1 MKRLNEK
8 LTIIKYGSN
17 TLVTKDVNNNI
28 IIDSN
33 NLTNQGILINKIKN
47 PVILVSSG
55 AVAFGKSLGKSFDY
69 IEDDIIKK
77 RIFAALGNPHLS
89 ISWDQVIKD
98 KQVLQSLI
106 THQNLN
112 ADDSKEK
119 ILEIIYA
126 LFSNEGSDEVIIQVN
141 DNDFITDEALIEIRK
156 GEFGD
161 NDQTTALLAI
171 LCSPIFEEVE
181 VIINTTSNG
190 VLANNQLLSE
200 IDHKQLSDD
209 YINQICTLDNTQL
222 GTGGM
227 SNKLKIIRDMMLKT
241 SNVTTYVVNGK
252 KPEHLKA
259 ICEGKKAGTVIT

>member
-1 MKRLNEK
+1 MKRLKKK

-17 TLVTKDVNNNI
+17 TLVTKDDKGNI
-28 IIDSN
+28 IIDIN
-33 NLTNQGILINKIKN
+33 NLTNHGLLINEINN
-47 PVILVSSG
+47 PVIIISSG
-55 AVAFGKSLGKSFDY
+55 AVAFGKSLGNSFDY
-69 IEDDIIKK
+69 IENDIIRK

-89 ISWDQVIKD
+89 ISWDNVIKN

-112 ADDSKEK
+112 SADSKEK

-126 LFSNEGSDEVIIQVN
+126 LFSYKNGDETIIQVN

-171 LCSPIFEEVE
+171 LCSPIFEEIE
-181 VIINTTSNG
+181 VIINTTSDG
-190 VLANNQLLSE
+190 VLENKKLLPS
-200 IDHKQLSDD
+200 INHKELSDN
-209 YINQICTLDNTQL
+209 YINQICDIDNTQF

-227 SNKLKIIRDMMLKT
+227 NNKLKIIREMMKI
-241 SNVTTYVVNGK
+241 TTNIKAYIIDGK
-252 KPEHLKA
+252 KPENLKG
-259 ICEGKKAGTVIT
+259 IIYGKQMGTTIY